1 MSFKVLR
8 TSRFNDELQDIVL
21 YIKNEFTLDEA
32 IDYLNY
38 FEEQVTNLSIFPK
51 IGLIPRNESI
61 AKQGYRVLVSKK
73 NLIFYKINSSN
84 ETITLHSIVSAKQD
98 YVDLI

>member
-1 MSFKVLR
+1 MR
-8 TSRFNDELQDIVL
+8 TYFQVFVNSVYGSDVIECD
-21 YIKNEFTLDEA
+21 TLDEA

-51 IGLIPRNESI
+51 IGLIPRSESI